1 MDLKAEARRLAE
13 GAAPEID
20 QLFRQKHTQGNV
32 VAVLRAVLLAFG
44 RLVRE
49 EDAKV
54 CEEIALKSSL
64 GSFRERNTA
73 SYCADTIRV
82 STKSLE

>member
-13 GAAPEID
+13 FSSEEWENTEKLLPDIIESA
-20 QLFRQKHTQGNV
+20 
-32 VAVLRAVLLAFG
+32 LLAFG

-49 EDAKV
+49 EDAQI

-82 STKSLE
+82 SAKSLK